1 MKKSTTITTRKFIK
15 SSICFALVAQTIL
28 SPLSADTLPF
38 AGALDFGITAY
49 ADNSGGIVYYPRCNW
64 KYNSFVDA
72 LKSIGVNSSYASRK
86 NIAAVNSMPN
96 YTGTAA
102 QNSLLLN
109 ALKSGLLIKSRGSNG
124 SSSPN
129 QSKTPLNT
137 NLSKVKYIKQASKT
151 CKASSVAMAINI
163 IEGKNDYTTSKMGSS
178 NCSSI
183 QNKQYKGSNGIT
195 YIGVYKTDGYI
206 GSAAEQKL
214 AIDNA
219 LSLGVPI
226 VVAVHST
233 MKTKT
238 QHHWVVIIGK
248 AGSDYIIID
257 PASGGNGTVSNCTT
271 TMTRA
276 KYVFGLADYKTL
288 HYGYVTF
295 NQM

>member
-1 MKKSTTITTRKFIK
+1 MKKRTTKTTCKFIK
-15 SSICFALVAQTIL
+15 SIICFVLVALTIL
-28 SPLSADTLPF
+28 SPLSVEFLPF
-38 AGALDFGITAY
+38 AGVFDFGITAY
-49 ADNSGGIVYYPRCNW
+49 ADNSSGIVYYPRCNW

-72 LKSIGVNSSYASRK
+72 LKSIGVNSSYANRK
-86 NIAAVNSMPN
+86 SIAAVNSMPN

-109 ALKSGLLIKSRGSNG
+109 ALKSGLLIKSRGSSG
-124 SSSPN
+124 SSSPT
-129 QSKTPLNT
+129 QSNTPLNT

-163 IEGKNDYTTSKMGSS
+163 IEGKNDYTTSKMGNS

-195 YIGVYKTDGYI
+195 YIGVYKTDGYV
-206 GSAAEQKL
+206 GSAAEQRR

-219 LSLGVPI
+219 LSMGVPI

-233 MKTKT
+233 VKGKT
-238 QHHWVVIIGK
+238 QHHWVVIVGK
-248 AGSDYIIID
+248 VGSDYLIVD
-257 PASGGNGTVSNCTT
+257 PARGGSGTVSNCTT
-271 TMTRA
+271 TMTSA
-276 KYVFGLADYKTL
+276 KYVFGLADYKTP

-295 NQM
+295 NKL